1 MKTISLKVPDDV
13 YEKIESYRKRENM
26 NRTSYVMEAV
36 VAYNRKIERD
46 ELARKLQ
53 AEAKVSA
60 KEYKRFEAE
69 MAEWDTTLLDGLGEE
84 KGSDDK

>member
-53 AEAKVSA
+53 AEAKNDR
-60 KEYKRFEAE
+60 KLNREIIDDF
-69 MAEWDTTLLDGLGEE
+69 DHL
-84 KGSDDK
+84 SDEGIK